1 MKLYIGNKNY
11 SSWSMRPWVLMR
23 QADIPFEEVQVRF
36 DSFAPGSEFKRHLA
50 GLSPSG
56 KVPVLHT
63 EIDGVPQV
71 IWDTMAIAE
80 YLAERFPE
88 RRLWPVQAATRA
100 RARSASA
107 EMHSGFGA
115 LRARF
120 PLNIEASLPGIG
132 PRALAEE
139 PAVAADVARVTGLWR
154 ECLDTSGGPFL
165 FGGFCIA
172 DAFFAPVV
180 MRFRTYGV
188 PLDGACERYAQHVTQ
203 AAGVVEWI
211 AGALAEHDFRPFQEP
226 YRSAPQAPAR

>member
-1 MKLYIGNKNY
+1 MKLYVGNKNY

-23 QADIPFEEVQVRF
+23 QADIPFEEVPVRF
-36 DSFAPGSEFKRHLA
+36 DSFAPDSEFKRHLA

-115 LRARF
+115 LRTRF
-120 PLNIEASLPGIG
+120 PLNIEASLPEIG
-132 PRALAEE
+132 PRAIAGE

-154 ECLDTSGGPFL
+154 ECLDTCGGPFL

-188 PLDGACERYAQHVTQ
+188 PLDTTCERYAQHVMQ
-203 AAGVVEWI
+203 AAGVAEWI
-211 AGALAEHDFRPFQEP
+211 AGALAEHDFRPYQEP
-226 YRSAPQAPAR
+226 YRSAPQAAAR